1 MNDSISFTDPRQE
14 PTSNGSGFYLP
25 PVQQA
30 ALGQLRTALADYMDV
45 SAVSDEDLYN
55 AVYDLFLMAM
65 AGDTSPAGLLRAAKL
80 NRVQA
85 HITGAA

>member
-55 AVYDLFLMAM
+55 AVYGLFILIWTTDCDFSATGWTRALAM
-65 AGDTSPAGLLRAAKL
+65 VR
-80 NRVQA
+80 
-85 HITGAA
+85 GAA